1 MYNIPNTKSH
11 GNNST
16 DQSHGPPVVFKAFI
30 FDSISWKTSAVTP
43 SSLQCWEVE
52 SQYAHETGYAIRNP
66 SFAGFPHVPND
77 VLTQSR
83 YNNVPRSQKKPPH
96 FASPRLL

>member
-1 MYNIPNTKSH
+1 MVLHKHVTVPSLCLT
-11 GNNST
+11 
-16 DQSHGPPVVFKAFI
+16 
-30 FDSISWKTSAVTP
+30 SIHFRFYILGRCAVTL

-52 SQYAHETGYAIRNP
+52 GQYAHETGYAIRNP

-83 YNNVPRSQKKPPH
+83 YNNVPYSQKKPLH